1 MTKDEIKE
9 ECFEM
14 IFQKLKLDRELIYK
28 LELSTNLVWS
38 QWYDE
43 RKVKEAKEN
52 IEVHSIFESEDV
64 WLKRKE
70 EEKASRS
77 PSFFPLNFITK

>member
-1 MTKDEIKE
+1 MTKDDIKE

-14 IFQKLKLDRELIYK
+14 IFQKLKLDKELIYK
-28 LELSTNLVWS
+28 LELSTNLVWL

-43 RKVKEAKEN
+43 RKVKEAKN
-52 IEVHSIFESEDV
+52 DINVHSIFESEDV

-70 EEKASRS
+70 EEKEARS
-77 PSFFPLNFITK
+77 PSFFPLNFIK